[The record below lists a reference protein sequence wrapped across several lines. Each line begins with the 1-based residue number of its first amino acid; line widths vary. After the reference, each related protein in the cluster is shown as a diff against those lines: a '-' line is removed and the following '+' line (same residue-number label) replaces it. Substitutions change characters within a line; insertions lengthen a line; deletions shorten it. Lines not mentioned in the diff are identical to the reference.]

1 MSLSDIYP
9 DNSYIDQEGVLN
21 IGGCN
26 LIDLIK
32 QFHTPLYVYDELT
45 IRNKAKEFRN
55 AFTKSFTNVEICY
68 ASKAF
73 SNKYLLQLIKEEKL
87 GLDVVSGGE
96 IAVAKSVDF
105 PMDKVFFHGNNKTR
119 TELDFALKHNVGTYV
134 LDNFLEIDLLS
145 ELAKKDNVQPRV
157 MLRVAPGVD
166 PHTHVYTTTGILDTK
181 FGFSI
186 QTGDA
191 ELAIK
196 KTLNK
201 GNLNLTGLH
210 CHLGSPIFETEP
222 YIVAIGV
229 VFAFAKK
236 MGKYGFVFN
245 DFSPG
250 GGFGVKY
257 TSGQNVLPITEYS
270 SLIMAE
276 IEKKSIEYNF
286 KLNNVIVEPGRAI
299 VANAGVALYTVGAL
313 KIIPEIRKYVS
324 IDGGMGDNIRPALYQ
339 SEYEAIVV
347 NKANSKNQEIVTITG
362 KYCESGDILVRDVKL
377 PIIETGDFIG
387 IPVSG
392 AYNLAMSSHYNM
404 NPKPLVLCLK
414 KGNPRIIRRREE
426 YSDLL
431 MFDEL

>member
-1 MSLSDIYP
+1 MGLSDIYP
-9 DNSYIDQEGVLN
+9 DNSYIDQKGILN

-32 QFHTPLYVYDELT
+32 QFQTPLYVYDELT
-45 IRNKAKEFRN
+45 IRNKSKEFIN
-55 AFTKSFTNVEICY
+55 AFTNSFVKVEICY

-105 PMDKVFFHGNNKTR
+105 PMHKVFFHGNNKTR
-119 TELDFALKHNVGTYV
+119 AELAFALENQVGTYV
-134 LDNFLEIDLLS
+134 LDNFHEIDLLS
-145 ELAKKDNVQPRV
+145 ELAKKDNLKPRV

-196 KTLNK
+196 ETLNK

-229 VFAFAKK
+229 VFDFAKK
-236 MGKYGFVFN
+236 MERYGFVFK

-257 TSGQNVLPITEYS
+257 TSSQNILPITEYS
-270 SLIMAE
+270 TLIMSE
-276 IEKKSIEYNF
+276 IEKQSIEYNF
-286 KLNNVIVEPGRAI
+286 KLDNVIVEPGRAI

-313 KIIPEIRKYVS
+313 KNIPEVRKYVS

-339 SEYEAIVV
+339 
-347 NKANSKNQEIVTITG
+347 
-362 KYCESGDILVRDVKL
+362 
-377 PIIETGDFIG
+377 
-387 IPVSG
+387 
-392 AYNLAMSSHYNM
+392 
-404 NPKPLVLCLK
+404 
-414 KGNPRIIRRREE
+414 
-426 YSDLL
+426 
-431 MFDEL
+431 

>member
-1 MSLSDIYP
+1 MGLSDIYP
-9 DNSYIDQEGVLN
+9 DNSYIDQKGILN

-32 QFHTPLYVYDELT
+32 QFQTPLYVYDELT
-45 IRNKAKEFRN
+45 IRNKSKEFIN
-55 AFTKSFTNVEICY
+55 AFTNSFVKVEICY

-105 PMDKVFFHGNNKTR
+105 PMHKVFFHGNNKTR
-119 TELDFALKHNVGTYV
+119 AELAFALENQVGTYV
-134 LDNFLEIDLLS
+134 LDNFHEIDLLS
-145 ELAKKDNVQPRV
+145 ELAKKDNLKPRV

-196 KTLNK
+196 ETLNK

-229 VFAFAKK
+229 VFDFAKK
-236 MGKYGFVFN
+236 MERYGFVFK

-257 TSGQNVLPITEYS
+257 TSSQNILPITEYS
-270 SLIMAE
+270 TLIMSE
-276 IEKKSIEYNF
+276 IEKQSIEYNF
-286 KLNNVIVEPGRAI
+286 KLDNVIVEPGRAI

-313 KIIPEIRKYVS
+313 KNIPEVRKYVS

-339 SEYEAIVV
+339 SEYEAIVI
-347 NKANSKNQEIVTITG
+347 NKANSKNEEIVTIAG
-362 KYCESGDILVRDVKL
+362 KYCESGDVLVRDVKL
-377 PIIETGDFIG
+377 PVIETGDFIG

-404 NPKPLVLCLK
+404 NPTPLVVSVK
-414 KGNPRIIRRREE
+414 KGDAKIIRRREE